1 MITQELF
8 QIKEKTKVSLFSKFF
23 TNSFVFHRFCG
34 SELKPYEYAFKEI
47 IPKYIYLMLSG
58 QRLYLLEN
66 SFQYIHDKF
75 KVYAK
80 SSGSPQIL
88 VNSSWRKK

>member
-23 TNSFVFHRFCG
+23 TNSSVPSFPSNSWYV
-34 SELKPYEYAFKEI
+34 PAFEEI